1 MKYIYLDESGDLWF
15 DFENKSPSKYF
26 TITIV
31 LVKDL
36 KSNKQIKKE
45 IETVLKRKINTK
57 TKSKRI
63 VIEIK
68 WSKTTFEIKQY
79 LYKRIKKLNFDIYSI
94 TFNKKNVIN
103 KLRNNKA
110 RLYNYFVKQL
120 IDNVDFSDVTSKIT
134 IVLDKS
140 KNKEQIKDCND
151 YLIRNI
157 ETKLSLEIDIN
168 IIHEDS
174 EVIKQLQLAD
184 VFCYWFYEKYNKKN
198 TIWLDEFKEKI
209 KYDELWYKKW
219 WKK

>member
-36 KSNKQIKKE
+36 QSNKQIKKE

-57 TKSKRI
+57 KNSKRI
-63 VIEIK
+63 VKEIK

-79 LYKRIKKLNFDIYSI
+79 LYKRVKKLNFEIYSI
-94 TFNKKNVIN
+94 TFNKKNVID
-103 KLRNNKA
+103 KLRNHKA

-120 IDNVDFSDVTSKIT
+120 IDKIDFSDVTSKIT

-140 KNKEQIKDCND
+140 KNKEQIIDCND
-151 YLIRNI
+151 YLVKNI
-157 ETKLSLEIDIN
+157 EAWLSLEIDID
-168 IIHEDS
+168 IIHENS
-174 EVIKQLQLAD
+174 EGIKQLQLVD
-184 VFCYWFYEKYNKKN
+184 TFCYGFYEKYNKKD
-198 TIWLDEFKEKI
+198 TSWLEVFIEKV
-209 KYDELWYKKW
+209 KYDELWYNWRKK
-219 WKK
+219 